1 MSEELIQNIS
11 VDCVVF
17 GFNPEEK
24 SLSLLLIERKL
35 EALELYDININD
47 HKLTGFHVQKK
58 ETLDE
63 AASRVMR
70 DLTGLDN
77 IFKKQFKIFGDP
89 DRINKP
95 HDVLWIKSQ
104 NLDSRSLTVA
114 YSFLIPVNAVDLE
127 GKQFN
132 PKWFPINEIPT
143 LAFDHK
149 QIVDEAYADLKKKAL
164 HDPMIFELLPE
175 KFTLNE
181 LQDLYETVLGLE
193 LDSRNFRRKVL
204 TKKYIVKLTEK
215 RVGQTKK
222 PSQLFTFN
230 LEIFE
235 KLSEENRLINL

>member
-1 MSEELIQNIS
+1 MSGELIQNIS

-47 HKLTGFHVQKK
+47 HKLTGFHVLKS

-63 AASRVMR
+63 AASRVMK

-95 HDVLWIKSQ
+95 HDVLWMKSQ
-104 NLDSRSLTVA
+104 NLDPRSLTVA
-114 YSFLIPVNAVDLE
+114 YSFLIPVSAVNLE

-132 PKWFPINEIPT
+132 PKWFNINDIPP

-149 QIVDEAYADLKKKAL
+149 QITDEAYADLKKKAL